1 MKKLIFLLVLSFLF
15 LTSGANA
22 QKLSVNYLVKF
33 DVSSPNFMADAS
45 MPTELRSMYA
55 TAVKDFEMNFMLKY
69 NEGESSFCLVP
80 TDKKQTITF
89 MGQTIDMDLMVN
101 QYKDQVSYRNHGKNL
116 IIEKVNLMGKKILI
130 KDALDSE
137 TFDVVNGETKE
148 ILGYECKKAVSTDK
162 KKTVW
167 FTEYIPVPDGPV
179 VGSNITGLV
188 LEESD
193 GNNIYTATKIDQQVS
208 GIIEEP
214 TEGQVMTMKEFK
226 DYVQKTTEMLKMGQD
241 I

>member
-1 MKKLIFLLVLSFLF
+1 
-15 LTSGANA
+15 
-22 QKLSVNYLVKF
+22 
-33 DVSSPNFMADAS
+33 
-45 MPTELRSMYA
+45 
-55 TAVKDFEMNFMLKY
+55 MLKY

-188 LEESD
+188 LEASD

-226 DYVQKTTEMLKMGQD
+226 DYVP
-241 I
+241 